1 MRKPYRTDLTD
12 EQWSILESLIP
23 PTKPGGRPRK
33 VDMRQVLNTLFYQE
47 RTGCQWD
54 MLPHDLPPKST
65 VFEYFS
71 QWRDDGTWQ
80 RFLDALREKVRTS
93 TVKPTP
99 IATTEPSEPTPC
111 PVPADDQAQTSPNT
125 PNPVYHDSQPVP
137 SQPTA
142 GAVGQ
147 NSQAEHSLSP
157 SAPVKKDHPL
167 VNAADAKQDNK
178 GSSDSNSPR
187 REATPSLII
196 IDSQSVKTTEVGGA
210 ERGYDGGKKIKGRK
224 RHIVVDSLGLLVAVA
239 VTSAAVDDGVGA
251 PLALGQL
258 DPEKFSRVVKVLG
271 DSKYHNFALY
281 AWLEQHSS
289 GKWELEVKT
298 RPKGSKGFVLLKKR
312 WVVERT
318 FAWLGRSRRLSKDYE
333 RLASSSEAHCKVSM
347 IHLMLRKLKSAA

>member
-1 MRKPYRTDLTD
+1 M
-12 EQWSILESLIP
+12 
-23 PTKPGGRPRK
+23 
-33 VDMRQVLNTLFYQE
+33 LNTLFYQE

-80 RFLDALREKVRTS
+80 RFLDVLREKVRTS
-93 TVKPTP
+93 TVKPTL

-125 PNPVYHDSQPVP
+125 PSPVHHDSQPAP

-157 SAPVKKDHPL
+157 SAPLEKDNPL
-167 VNAADAKQDNK
+167 VNAADAKEDNN

-187 REATPSLII
+187 NATPSLII

-224 RHIVVDSLGLLVAVA
+224 RHIVVDSLGLLVGVA
-239 VTSAAVDDGVGA
+239 VTSAAVDDGVGSA
-251 PLALGQL
+251 AGT
-258 DPEKFSRVVKVLG
+258 G
-271 DSKYHNFALY
+271 A
-281 AWLEQHSS
+281 
-289 GKWELEVKT
+289 T
-298 RPKGSKGFVLLKKR
+298 RP
-312 WVVERT
+312 
-318 FAWLGRSRRLSKDYE
+318 
-333 RLASSSEAHCKVSM
+333 
-347 IHLMLRKLKSAA
+347 